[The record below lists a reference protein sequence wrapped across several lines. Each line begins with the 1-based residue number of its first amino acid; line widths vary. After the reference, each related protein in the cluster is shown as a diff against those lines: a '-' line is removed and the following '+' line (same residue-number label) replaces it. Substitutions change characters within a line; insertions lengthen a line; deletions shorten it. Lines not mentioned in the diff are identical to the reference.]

1 MAYEV
6 SKENSKSEF
15 ELESQ
20 LGTSDFEFV
29 NKMSQEKKPF
39 FTQLSPSFIF
49 SWTEVATFSA
59 DPATHLPPSHPPIQ
73 ERTL

>member
-29 NKMSQEKKPF
+29 NKMSQEKNPF
-39 FTQLSPSFIF
+39 
-49 SWTEVATFSA
+49 
-59 DPATHLPPSHPPIQ
+59 LPNLALASSLAGL
-73 ERTL
+73 R